1 MNNKLIPIALVSFLL
16 TTPTHASGPAS
27 ANVMDYGAVG
37 NGITDDTS
45 AFNDCLSNN
54 QVCWVEP
61 GKAFKVADVKMNEG
75 NRLIGFGSVQYG
87 MVKYQGSSPYDE
99 ALKPVLIGGSGNRTE
114 PSIIDTSYV
123 SVGAGIEGITI
134 DCGGQTMNGI
144 SGGSNQLTVQ
154 DVTIVGCKNGIGGSG
169 QNQSIDSYTS
179 SAHITNSTFGG
190 NEIGVANLVDSFV
203 VNGDFANNSNIG
215 LYLGAGANA
224 NTIVNTR
231 FEWNE
236 GPGISSYGGTAQNSI
251 SNSFFDR
258 NHGPGIVLIGVESMT
273 ISNSSFNRNGS
284 INNAGNDAQ
293 IDMYNSSNIS
303 ITGSTST
310 VGQDDGGIGVFT
322 PKYIIAYGGTN
333 KNISIAGMAT
343 SGKFS
348 SSNPDGSYT
357 VAPTKGQEPTEG
369 YSVVGVND
377 IPDTQPTVTGITAYS
392 GGGRSNATLLT
403 STVNT
408 VSTAGANNA
417 SVKLTKCVT
426 GRQQTIANES
436 DKPIKVYGKGS
447 DKINGNA
454 AHLGI
459 VQIEYSIA
467 TYVCV
472 RSNNW
477 ARIMSKD

>member
-1 MNNKLIPIALVSFLL
+1 MNIHFFSKVSALLL
-16 TTPTHASGPAS
+16 FSSSIQASGPTS
-27 ANVMDYGAVG
+27 ANVMDYGAIG
-37 NGITDDTS
+37 NGIADDTS
-45 AFNDCLSNN
+45 AFNNCLSNN

-87 MVKYQGSSPYDE
+87 MVKYQGTSPYDD
-99 ALKPVLIGGSGNRTE
+99 ALRPVLVGGNGNRTE
-114 PSIIDTSYV
+114 PSVIDASYI

-134 DCGGQTMNGI
+134 DCGSHQMNGI
-144 SGGSNQLTVQ
+144 SGGSNQLTIQ
-154 DVTIVGCKNGIGGSG
+154 DVTIVGCKSGVGGSG
-169 QNQSIDSYTS
+169 QNTSIDDYTS

-190 NEIGVANLVDSFV
+190 NEIGVANIVDSFV
-203 VNGDFANNSNIG
+203 VNADFANNLNIG

-224 NTIVNTR
+224 NTIVNSR

-236 GPGISSYGGTAQNSI
+236 GPGISSYGGTEQNSI

-258 NHGPGIVLIGVESMT
+258 NQGAGIELIDVESMT

-284 INNAGNDAQ
+284 NNYAGSDAQ
-293 IDMYNSSNIS
+293 IDLYNSSNIS
-303 ITGSTST
+303 FTGSTSS
-310 VGQDDGGIGVFT
+310 VGQDDGGTGVFT
-322 PKYIIAYGGTN
+322 PKYIIAYGGNN

-348 SSNPDGSYT
+348 NSNPNGSYT

-377 IPDTQPTVTGITAYS
+377 IPDTKPTIGGITAYA
-392 GGGRSNATLLT
+392 GGGRSNATPLT

-408 VSTAGANNA
+408 ISTASANNA
-417 SVKLTKCVT
+417 SVKLAKCVI
-426 GRQQTIANES
+426 GRQQTVANTS
-436 DKPIKVYGKGS
+436 SKPVKVYGRSS

-454 AHLGI
+454 ANSGI

-467 TYVCV
+467 TYICV
-472 RSNNW
+472 SNNNW
-477 ARIMSKD
+477 ARMMSND